1 MVKNQSF
8 LWYSVKPLSIKRFQ
22 STSKRHMI
30 ISLIRD
36 VPVPELCVKGYPSNG
51 REWLRFIV

>member
-22 STSKRHMI
+22 STNKRHMI

-36 VPVPELCVKGYPSNG
+36 VPVPGLCVKVYLSSE

>member
-22 STSKRHMI
+22 STSKQHMI

-36 VPVPELCVKGYPSNG
+36 VPVPGLCVKVYLSSE
-51 REWLRFIV
+51 RE